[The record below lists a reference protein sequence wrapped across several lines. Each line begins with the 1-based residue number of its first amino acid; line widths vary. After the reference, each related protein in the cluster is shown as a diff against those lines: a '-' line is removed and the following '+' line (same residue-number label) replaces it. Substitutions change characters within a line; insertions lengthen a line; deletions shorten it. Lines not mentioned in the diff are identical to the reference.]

1 MKTTILSLVI
11 SVGFLFTSIRA
22 MRRNHLREQV
32 ALLWMMVSIVM
43 VFFSATFPFHVV
55 DSLARLVGIAYPPAL
70 ILLLAVVFLIV
81 LVFQLSLSLSTLTAK
96 QTRLVQ
102 ELALLA
108 SERTD
113 LARGVAQG
121 SEGRVV
127 TDRME

>member
-11 SVGFLFTSIRA
+11 SLGFLLTSIRA

-32 ALLWMMVSIVM
+32 ALLWLMVSIVM

-81 LVFQLSLSLSTLTAK
+81 LVFQLSLSLSTLAAK

-113 LARGVAQG
+113 SARGGDTGA
-121 SEGRVV
+121 EGPVV